1 MGILYNYADHTVG
14 NLQCSNAKMSNDRQ
28 MPGGIGT
35 LGFDLD
41 IIKRFETAG
50 RNRPEPVS
58 RRLVYGLND
67 HINLNV

>member
-41 IIKRFETAG
+41 IIKRFETA
-50 RNRPEPVS
+50 
-58 RRLVYGLND
+58 
-67 HINLNV
+67 